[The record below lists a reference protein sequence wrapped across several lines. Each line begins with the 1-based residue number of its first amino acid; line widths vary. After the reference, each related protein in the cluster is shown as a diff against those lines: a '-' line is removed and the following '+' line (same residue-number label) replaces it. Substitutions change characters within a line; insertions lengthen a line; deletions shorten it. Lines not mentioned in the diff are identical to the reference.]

1 MEIKKTITGF
11 LLLALLAISSLS
23 FAQEVM
29 GDVVY
34 LKNGGIVRGTIIEHI
49 LNKSIKIETEGRNV
63 FVFTYDEIAKM
74 IKEDLPAIRLNKGS
88 KASGQIA
95 YTSIIENTFGLGVGD
110 ISMAYDIAEN
120 NDYSIGFR
128 TINGCSFNEHV
139 SVGLGL
145 GIEKYGSLALIP
157 ITLDG
162 RFTFLKGKVRPVVNI
177 NGGFALGVTH
187 LKGGAVINPS
197 VGLRV
202 NIAKNVSYIFNVG
215 YKWQVHD
222 ENIYSPSPYNQYEL
236 KSVRVSFVTF
246 STGIVF

>member
-49 LNKSIKIETEGRNV
+49 LNKS
-63 FVFTYDEIAKM
+63 

-162 RFTFLKGKVRPVVNI
+162 GLLFLR
-177 NGGFALGVTH
+177 
-187 LKGGAVINPS
+187 
-197 VGLRV
+197 
-202 NIAKNVSYIFNVG
+202 AKSG
-215 YKWQVHD
+215 Q
-222 ENIYSPSPYNQYEL
+222 L
-236 KSVRVSFVTF
+236 
-246 STGIVF
+246 